1 MLQQPREKLPEE
13 RVLMPGEQPFYGNTQ
28 KMAQIITLRQPPA
41 ALQFVIIEYVF
52 PDCPVQPRQF
62 LRRYSS
68 PRMPE
73 CTESQAADPPVLVIY
88 QIQYQVHVRLPPQ
101 QSIDRCRRQ
110 SLPERLEPIRR
121 LRPIGLYPDPWEMAH
136 PHIFRNGGVDRRV
149 QPKRLATVQEQ
160 IGRIPAEP
168 FPGGRLVF
176 VISPPDI
183 PFVIVKHHELP
194 PVHPGYGKGIPVFP
208 RSHRRQGQEK
218 EKKP

>member
-1 MLQQPREKLPEE
+1 
-13 RVLMPGEQPFYGNTQ
+13 
-28 KMAQIITLRQPPA
+28 MAQIITLRQPPA
-41 ALQFVIIEYVF
+41 AVQLVIIEYVF

-101 QSIDRCRRQ
+101 QSVDRCRRQ
-110 SLPERLEPIRR
+110 SLPESLEPIRR

-136 PHIFRNGGVDRRV
+136 PHILRNGGVDRRIR
-149 QPKRLATVQEQ
+149 PKRIATVQEQ
-160 IGRIPAEP
+160 TGRIPAEP

-183 PFVIVKHHELP
+183 PFVIVKHHKLP
-194 PVHPGYGKGIPVFP
+194 PVHADHRGSVSRRPL
-208 RSHRRQGQEK
+208 RSHRRQGQEEK
-218 EKKP
+218 EEP